1 MAPDDVTSVPPD
13 ASSGGAIAATA
24 TAGRVGGAS
33 PLAELVR
40 VSDPEHMNLLGLL
53 LQGFL
58 AQQLQSPKLARKARR
73 TRGAFGVQAGQMA
86 ITLTFGPDG
95 VVISKNFAP
104 KTRARII
111 GSMEEMIALVA
122 GGGGTIPAI
131 IAVLEGRLKV
141 RGNPFALLALLPIMV
156 GKVKPPPALP
166 ASTGAKA

>member
-1 MAPDDVTSVPPD
+1 MASDDVTSGLAD
-13 ASSGGAIAATA
+13 ATSNGATTRNESAGGTA
-24 TAGRVGGAS
+24 PRI
-33 PLAELVR
+33 ELVR

-53 LQGFL
+53 LQGFV
-58 AQQLQSPKLARKARR
+58 AQQLQSPKLARKALR
-73 TRGAFGVQAGQMA
+73 TRGAFGIQAGQMA

-95 VVISKNFAP
+95 VVVSKNFAP

-122 GGGGTIPAI
+122 GGGTIAAI